1 MRSTRL
7 ALAACVAATA
17 LLAMATPALAIV
29 PVVAP
34 TPSGT
39 TVNISNAVGSQTDPH
54 VSGSRV
60 SYSNEASSP
69 EGIRYFDFATGATTT
84 VPTADGDGDV
94 LSELFGSTIV
104 FTRFTA
110 TGSSITSHDVST
122 GAQAT
127 LAPGGSPI
135 RTGAAIGGR
144 TVAWEDYTGPFAPSE
159 VGVYDLDT
167 GTSSLLT
174 NDPGYDL
181 DPAVSED
188 GSAIV
193 WVRCTHSASGCD
205 IYSARRNSS
214 GSWSVSPVS
223 ATANEEQDP
232 ATNGSLAVYSDG
244 GPFLTGQDIRWR
256 ALGGGDEQRLEL
268 PGPVESRPTI
278 SGDLI
283 AFESTAEGDTD
294 VGLYDVVTNRLYWVA
309 AGETNEQLS
318 DVSLDAATGRVR
330 VVYTAPAGANGQ
342 DIFAF
347 TFTLDTDGDGV
358 ADPLDNCRVDANAD
372 QADLDGDGLGDAC
385 DADTDGDGVPNGQDG
400 FPRDPAESLDSDGD
414 GVGDNGDNCPMTA
427 NPSQADGDGD
437 GIGDACDVAV
447 PTGACL
453 SLGAGAFGSEPKK
466 AFALGVLR
474 SRSGFVLGGLVY
486 LDRARNVKLRSRS
499 ITAVTCTN
507 TEARIQGTAT
517 VNGAGSY
524 TFTATAADVSRSG
537 VGDTFALT
545 VSNGYSATGAL
556 AAGRGNVVVIA
567 R

>member
-7 ALAACVAATA
+7 ALAAATA
-17 LLAMATPALAIV
+17 LLAMAAPALAIV

-39 TVNISNAVGSQTDPH
+39 TVNISNAFGTQTDPH

-69 EGIRYFDFATGATTT
+69 ESIRYFDFATGATTT
-84 VPTADGDGDV
+84 VPTANGDGDV
-94 LSELFGSTIV
+94 LSDLFGSMIV
-104 FTRFTA
+104 FTRFTD

-144 TVAWEDYTGPFAPSE
+144 TVAWEDFTGPFVPSE

-167 GTSSLLT
+167 GASSLLT

-181 DPAVSED
+181 DPAVSPD
-188 GSAIV
+188 GNTIAWTRCASAAGV
-193 WVRCTHSASGCD
+193 CDVYSAVRNASG
-205 IYSARRNSS
+205 A
-214 GSWSVSPVS
+214 WAESPVS
-223 ATANEEQDP
+223 ATAGDEESDP
-232 ATNGSLAVYSDG
+232 DTNGSLVVYSSSG
-244 GPFLTGQDIRWR
+244 LLGQDIRWR
-256 ALGGGDEQRLEL
+256 APGGGDEQRLEL
-268 PGPVESRPTI
+268 PGSVESRPTI

-283 AFESTAEGDTD
+283 AFESTTGGDTD
-294 VGLYDVVTNRLYWVA
+294 VGLYDVVTNRLHWVA
-309 AGETNEQLS
+309 AGETNAALS
-318 DVSLDAATGRVR
+318 DVSFDAATGRGR
-330 VVYTAPAGANGQ
+330 IVYIAPAGVHGV
-342 DIFAF
+342 DVLAF
-347 TFTLDTDGDGV
+347 TFTLDTDGDGI

-385 DADTDGDGVPNGQDG
+385 DPDIDGDGVPNGQDA

-414 GVGDNGDNCPMTA
+414 GAGDNRDNCPMTA

-453 SLGAGAFGSEPKK
+453 SVGAGAFGIEPRK

-486 LDRARNVKLRSRS
+486 LDRARSVKLRSRS

-507 TEARIQGTAT
+507 REARIQGTAT

-524 TFTATAADVSRSG
+524 TFTATVADISTSG

-545 VSNGYSATGAL
+545 VSNGYSAAGAL